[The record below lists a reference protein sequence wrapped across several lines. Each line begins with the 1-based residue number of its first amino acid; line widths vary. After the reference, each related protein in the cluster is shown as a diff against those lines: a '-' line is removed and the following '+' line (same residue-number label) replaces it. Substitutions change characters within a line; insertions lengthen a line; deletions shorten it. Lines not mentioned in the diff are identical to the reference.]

1 LADVVVIGGGLA
13 GCEAAWQISERGFSV
28 DLYEMRPFV
37 TTGAHTGES
46 LAELVCSNSLGSNHL
61 HRASGLLKEEL
72 RRMGSLLI
80 HCADQT
86 ALPAGGALAVD
97 REAFAC
103 AVAGAIGANP
113 RIRVIRREVVEI
125 PDGLT
130 VVASGPLT
138 SARLTVELAA
148 LTGCQQLYF
157 YDAVAPIVAADT
169 IDMTI
174 AFKGSRYGKGER
186 SEGDYINCPL
196 TEGEYTAFVDALVSA
211 ECVGHRDIEDGIGNG
226 VAAGPGEYFEGCL
239 PIEVQAKRGAEA
251 LAYGPMR
258 PVGLADPRAER
269 KPYAV
274 VQLRQDDLAGS
285 LYNMVGFQ
293 TNLTYPEQARIF
305 RAIPGL
311 QNAEFIRYGHMH
323 RNTFINSPYLLK
335 PTLQYVRR
343 VDLFFA
349 GQITGVEGYA
359 GNIATGLLAG
369 INAARFGRGGD
380 LIELPV
386 TSMIGALSHY
396 ISHSSPQSFQPM
408 KANFGLLPALE
419 GQGSRKKS
427 KHDRGLEC
435 SQRSLADLRQYL
447 TAKNEGWQE

>member
-13 GCEAAWQISERGFSV
+13 GCEAAWQISERGLTV
-28 DLYEMRPFV
+28 DLYEMRPYA
-37 TTGAHTGES
+37 TTGAHIGAS

-61 HRASGLLKEEL
+61 DRASGLLKQEL

-80 HCADQT
+80 QCADQT

-97 REAFAC
+97 REAFAR
-103 AVAGAIGANP
+103 AVTSAIEANS
-113 RIRVIRREVVEI
+113 RIRVIRQEVVAI
-125 PDGLT
+125 PGGST
-130 VVASGPLT
+130 VLASGPLT
-138 SARLTVELAA
+138 SARLAGEIGV

-157 YDAVAPIVAADT
+157 YDAIAPIVAADT
-169 IDMTI
+169 IDLTI
-174 AFKGSRYGKGER
+174 AFRGSRYGRGER

-196 TEGEYTAFVDALVSA
+196 TEGEYSAFIDALVFA
-211 ECVGHRDIEDGIGNG
+211 ERVRHRDFENGIEDG
-226 VAAGPGEYFEGCL
+226 VDAGPGEYFEGCL

-258 PVGLADPRAER
+258 PVGLADLRAER

-274 VQLRQDDLAGS
+274 VQLRQDDLAGT

-293 TNLTYPEQARIF
+293 TNLTYPEQARVF

-311 QNAEFIRYGHMH
+311 QNAEFVRYGHMH
-323 RNTFINSPYLLK
+323 RNTFINSPQLLK
-335 PTLQYVRR
+335 PTLQFNQRA
-343 VDLFFA
+343 DLFFA

-369 INAARFGRGGD
+369 INAARLVKGGD
-380 LIELPV
+380 VIELPV
-386 TSMIGALSHY
+386 TSMIGALCHY
-396 ISHSSPQSFQPM
+396 ITHANPQSFQPM

-427 KHDRGLEC
+427 RSERGLDY
-435 SQRSLADLRQYL
+435 SHRSLAELATYIEDW
-447 TAKNEGWQE
+447 AE